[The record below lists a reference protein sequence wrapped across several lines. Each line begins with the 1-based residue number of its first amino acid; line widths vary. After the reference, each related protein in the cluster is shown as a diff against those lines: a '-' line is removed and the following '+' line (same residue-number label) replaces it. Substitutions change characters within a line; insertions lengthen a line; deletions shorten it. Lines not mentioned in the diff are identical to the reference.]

1 MRWRHA
7 FTGEVL
13 VTEGRDGQPS
23 LAAADVF
30 ANFPVA
36 LLLSDHST

>member
-1 MRWRHA
+1 MR

-13 VTEGRDGQPS
+13 TTPS
-23 LAAADVF
+23 HGSAVSVQLCDVF

-36 LLLSDHST
+36 LLTSEQR